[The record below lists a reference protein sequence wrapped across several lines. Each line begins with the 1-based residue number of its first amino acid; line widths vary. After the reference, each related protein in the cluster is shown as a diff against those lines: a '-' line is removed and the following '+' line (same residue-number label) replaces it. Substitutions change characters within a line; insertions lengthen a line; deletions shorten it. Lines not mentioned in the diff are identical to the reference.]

1 MIYATIEDFEKT
13 FGERETTELSD
24 LENPT
29 NEGAD
34 VDVIENAL
42 QLASSEIDGY
52 LRAAGYKLPLTTT
65 LDILRGLCLDIA
77 RYRLDINLAREDVRL
92 RYKAAIDFLK
102 GLVNG
107 VTQLPIGEA
116 DSGPTGINEAMPKVR
131 PGRASVFTQDLLWD
145 Y

>member
-1 MIYATIEDFEKT
+1 MVYATIEDFEMA

-24 LENPT
+24 LEDPT

-34 VDVIENAL
+34 ISVIENAL

-52 LRAAGYKLPLTTT
+52 LRAAGYKLPLTTP
-65 LDILRGLCLDIA
+65 LDILRGFCLDIA

-107 VTQLPIGEA
+107 LTQLPIGET
-116 DSGPTGINEAMPKVR
+116 DSGPTAVNEAVPAVR
-131 PGRASVFTQDLLWD
+131 PGRTAVFTQDFWG

>member
-1 MIYATIEDFEKT
+1 MIYATIEDFETT
-13 FGERETTELSD
+13 FGERETAELSD
-24 LENPT
+24 LENPA

-52 LRAAGYKLPLTTT
+52 LRAAGYKLPLITP
-65 LDILRGLCLDIA
+65 LDILRGFCLDIA

-102 GLVNG
+102 GLVSG

-116 DSGPTGINEAMPKVR
+116 DSGPTGVNDAMPKVR
-131 PGRASVFTQDLLWD
+131 PSRSAVFTQDSLWD